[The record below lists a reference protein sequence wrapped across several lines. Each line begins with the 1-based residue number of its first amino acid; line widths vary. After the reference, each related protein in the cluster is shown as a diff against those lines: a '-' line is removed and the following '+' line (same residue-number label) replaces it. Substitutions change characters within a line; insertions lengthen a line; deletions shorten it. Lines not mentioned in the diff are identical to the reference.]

1 MATTSHTDNSRQTTP
16 LMDVENTSTKQAPTD
31 IELIN
36 VDTADDKL
44 EHQRNLQ
51 RISGL
56 ELKAAGLFLKIR
68 RTQLDTERIY
78 RRIARQKLRRVLFES
93 WNEVD
98 DDDDYD
104 KDDTGNARVDKGGQE
119 MELWTSY
126 PHNKWEKVQKP
137 QDEGSEK
144 SPNDENS
151 A

>member
-1 MATTSHTDNSRQTTP
+1 MATTSHTDNNRQTTP

-68 RTQLDTERIY
+68 
-78 RRIARQKLRRVLFES
+78 
-93 WNEVD
+93 
-98 DDDDYD
+98 
-104 KDDTGNARVDKGGQE
+104 
-119 MELWTSY
+119 
-126 PHNKWEKVQKP
+126 KP
-137 QDEGSEK
+137 LSIVSSSE
-144 SPNDENS
+144 
-151 A
+151 